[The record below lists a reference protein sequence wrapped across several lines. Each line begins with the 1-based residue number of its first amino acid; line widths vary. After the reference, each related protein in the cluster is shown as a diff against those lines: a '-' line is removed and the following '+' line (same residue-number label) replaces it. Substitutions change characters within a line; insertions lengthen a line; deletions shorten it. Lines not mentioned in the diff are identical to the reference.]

1 MMKDELDSKEHD
13 VLVDPSH
20 KTVKII
26 KQSTLIRGWSP
37 VSKEPK
43 SVFKIV
49 IPPLTNS
56 KPVDLVP
63 VE

>member
-13 VLVDPSH
+13 VLVDPNN

-26 KQSTLIRGWSP
+26 KPSTLIRGWSP

-49 IPPLTNS
+49 IPPLKNS
-56 KPVDLVP
+56 APVDLVSD
-63 VE
+63 E